1 MKTVDVD
8 LELQSSALEELDVPL
23 VLTDVAR
30 YCVTSLGAERI
41 LALTPRTNVSALRDE
56 LERVQECVNL
66 ISTANTLPLHHLE
79 DVRPLLKKSR
89 IVGNFL
95 SAPDL
100 LNVLEAM
107 QTSRILHR
115 FTDEHALQAPYLKT
129 LCEPLL
135 DNVLM
140 ERHIT
145 DAIDD
150 TGAIRDTASK
160 ELMSIRR
167 EIHALSARLRTRLQR
182 ILKKFGEEEL
192 LQDEFI
198 TQRDGRFVLP
208 MRAGE
213 KRAVEGIIH
222 GMSSTGQT
230 VFLEPAETF
239 EMNNELSLL
248 RGREQREIIAILT
261 TLTAEI
267 STISHHLEAAFDVMT
282 ELDTLI
288 ARARYAMDHGGLK
301 PTIVD
306 EDVIELHKV
315 HHPVLIQQAKKRR
328 FSEQK
333 QAVHDVIPLSV
344 SLSSTTRG
352 ILISGPNAG
361 GKTVAMKTIGTSL
374 AMAMCGVFPLGTCT
388 TGLHRLYTAI
398 GDHQSI
404 DSNLSTFSSQIIRLR
419 DILSFCDDRAL
430 VLIDE
435 ICAGTDPAEG
445 GALAAGILDSLIER
459 RAGFIVTTHQ
469 SSLKQYALTRPSITN
484 ASLAFD
490 ETVMRPTF
498 EFLYGVPGN
507 SYAFDLAR
515 NVGLPDIVLTR
526 GQGYLGERHD
536 ELEKSISAMQRFK
549 LEAEQL
555 KMSAAQE
562 LLKAE
567 RVRKDYEERLS
578 QVKEKRA
585 NVVENA
591 REEAKEIL
599 SKANALIE
607 NTIRD
612 IVEKEKTAK
621 QAKEDFEKAK
631 SSLLTASSEQR
642 GSGTSHASTREGS
655 TSLASAR
662 EDSTSRF
669 TVGDDVM
676 IVGTSNSG
684 TIVTIDDK
692 YEYATIDVNGIKF
705 RTLISQL
712 TSSKPSRAASNE
724 RRTLSS
730 ESYIA
735 PPADAG
741 RRTMDDQRP
750 TMSLD
755 MRGMRADEGLRALEV
770 FLDNA
775 VLKNHPFVSIIHG
788 KGTGALR
795 KVVHDYL
802 ADHHAIESFRL
813 GDIHEGGDG
822 VTIVAF

>member
-1 MKTVDVD
+1 MST
-8 LELQSSALEELDVPL
+8 ALDELDVAS
-23 VLTDVAR
+23 VLAEVAR
-30 YCVTSLGAERI
+30 FCVTSIGTETVM
-41 LALTPRTNVSALRDE
+41 ALTPRTDAHALRIE
-56 LERVQECVNL
+56 LEQVQECIDL
-66 ISTANTLPLHHLE
+66 IATANTIPLHHLE
-79 DVRPLLKKSR
+79 DIRPLLKKSR
-89 IVGNFL
+89 IEGNFL
-95 SAPDL
+95 TAPDL

-115 FTDEHALQAPYLKT
+115 FTSEHAPRAPYLQQ
-129 LCEPLL
+129 LCEPLI
-135 DNVLM
+135 DNGVM

-150 TGAIRDTASK
+150 SGTIRDTASK
-160 ELMSIRR
+160 ELQSIRR

-182 ILKKFGEEEL
+182 ILKQYGDDEL

-213 KRAVEGIIH
+213 KRAVQGIIH

-248 RGREQREIIAILT
+248 RGREQREIIRILT
-261 TLTAEI
+261 LLTAEV

-282 ELDTLI
+282 TLDTLI
-288 ARARYAMDHGGLK
+288 ARARYAMEYGGLK
-301 PTIVD
+301 PVITD
-306 EDVIELHKV
+306 EDVVDLHKV
-315 HHPVLIQQAKKRR
+315 HHPVLVQQAKRRR

-333 QAVHDVIPLSV
+333 EAVAAVIPLSV
-344 SLSSTTRG
+344 TLNATTRG

-374 AMAMCGVFPLGTCT
+374 AMAMSGVFPLGQCT
-388 TGLHRLYTAI
+388 TNLRRLYTAI

-419 DILSFCDDRAL
+419 DILSHCDDQAL

-459 RAGFIVTTHQ
+459 RASFIVTTHQ
-469 SSLKQYALTRPSITN
+469 SSLKQYALTRSSITN

-515 NVGLPDIVLTR
+515 NVGLPEVVLHR
-526 GQGYLGERHD
+526 AKGYLGERHD
-536 ELEKSISAMQRFK
+536 ELEQSISAMQRFK

-555 KMSAAQE
+555 KMQAAQE
-562 LLKAE
+562 KTRAE
-567 RVRKDYEERLS
+567 GLRKDYEHRLT

-585 NVVENA
+585 NVVDNA

-599 SKANALIE
+599 AKANALIE
-607 NTIRD
+607 NTIRE
-612 IVEKEKTAK
+612 IVEKEKSAK

-631 SSLLTASSEQR
+631 TSLLTASSQQR
-642 GSGTSHASTREGS
+642 VRDDSASSSPDANTGPERLS
-655 TSLASAR
+655 
-662 EDSTSRF
+662 
-669 TVGDDVM
+669 VGDSVT
-676 IVGTSNSG
+676 IVGTSNVG
-684 TIVTIDDK
+684 TIITVDDK

-705 RTLISQL
+705 RTPISQL
-712 TSSKPSRAASNE
+712 AASSKQQIKQQVRQQRVASTE
-724 RRTLSS
+724 SILVKSPDDVRRTPD
-730 ESYIA
+730 E
-735 PPADAG
+735 
-741 RRTMDDQRP
+741 QRP
-750 TMSLD
+750 SMSLD

-775 VLKNHPFVSIIHG
+775 VLKNHPFVTIIHG

-795 KVVHDYL
+795 KVVQDYL
-802 ADHHAIESFRL
+802 ADHHAISSFRS
-813 GDIHEGGDG
+813 GEIHEGGDG
-822 VTIVAF
+822 VTIVAL

>member
-1 MKTVDVD
+1 MKNI
-8 LELQSSALEELDVPL
+8 ALEELDVAS
-23 VLTDVAR
+23 VLSEIAR
-30 YCVTSLGAERI
+30 FCVTGIGAEAVM
-41 LALTPRTNVSALRDE
+41 ALTPREDAPTLRTE
-56 LERVQECVNL
+56 LEQVQECVDL
-66 ISTANTLPLHHLE
+66 IASANTIPLQHLE
-79 DVRPLLKKSR
+79 DIRPLLKKSR
-89 IVGNFL
+89 IEGNFL
-95 SAPDL
+95 SAPDM

-115 FTDEHALQAPYLKT
+115 FTTEHGPRAPYLLS

-135 DNVLM
+135 DNVVM

-160 ELMSIRR
+160 ELQSIRR

-182 ILKKFGEEEL
+182 ILKQYGEDEL

-248 RGREQREIIAILT
+248 RGREQREIIRILT
-261 TLTAEI
+261 LLTAEI

-282 ELDTLI
+282 TLDTLI
-288 ARARYAMDHGGLK
+288 ARARYAMEYGGIK
-301 PTIVD
+301 PVIVD
-306 EDVIELHKV
+306 DEVIDLRKV
-315 HHPVLIQQAKKRR
+315 HHPVLMQQAKRRR
-328 FSEQK
+328 FTEQK
-333 QAVHDVIPLSV
+333 EAIASVIPLSV
-344 SLSSTTRG
+344 TLNTTTRG

-374 AMAMCGVFPLGTCT
+374 AMAMSGVFPLGQCT
-388 TGLHRLYTAI
+388 TSLRRLYTAI

-419 DILSFCDDRAL
+419 DILSECDDKAL

-445 GALAAGILDSLIER
+445 GALAAGILDSLTER
-459 RAGFIVTTHQ
+459 RASFIVTTHQ

-490 ETVMRPTF
+490 ESVMRPTF

-515 NVGLPDIVLTR
+515 NVGLPDIVLQR
-526 GQGYLGERHD
+526 AKGYLGDRHD
-536 ELEKSISAMQRFK
+536 ELEQSISAMQRFK

-555 KMSAAQE
+555 KLEAAQE
-562 LLKAE
+562 KNRAE
-567 RVRKDYEERLS
+567 GIRKDYENRLA

-585 NVVENA
+585 NVVDNA

-599 SKANALIE
+599 AKANALIE
-607 NTIRD
+607 NTIRE
-612 IVEKEKTAK
+612 IVEKEKSAK
-621 QAKEDFEKAK
+621 QAKEDFERAK
-631 SSLLTASSEQR
+631 NSLLAASSEQR
-642 GSGTSHASTREGS
+642 VSRTSPDAIQDDNTGRLNIG
-655 TSLASAR
+655 
-662 EDSTSRF
+662 DSVT
-669 TVGDDVM
+669 
-676 IVGTSNSG
+676 IVGTSNVG
-684 TIVTIDDK
+684 TIITIDDK

-712 TSSKPSRAASNE
+712 AASSKQQVKNQKQRIA
-724 RRTLSS
+724 SS

-735 PPADAG
+735 PPADEV
-741 RRTMDDQRP
+741 RRTPDEGRP

-775 VLKNHPFVSIIHG
+775 VLKNHPFVTIIHG

-795 KVVHDYL
+795 KVVQDYL
-802 ADHHAIESFRL
+802 ADHHAISSYRSGE
-813 GDIHEGGDG
+813 IHEGGEG
-822 VTIVAF
+822 VTIVSL